1 MRYVISFGQA
11 IHVNGM
17 VITRHNSK
25 VMVRWV
31 NLPDKPRVLLNPGDS
46 AFNYLDAKMIT
57 VGKWYPN
64 NDIPIEVTGCDT
76 KDVMTCTVLP
86 DSVHTKEYNTTYTHD
101 SDETCSLPE
110 CRPTLKL
117 AIALREICEMTYWY

>member
-25 VMVRWV
+25 VMVQWV
-31 NLPDKPRVLLNPGDS
+31 NLPDKPCVLLNPGDS

-76 KDVMTCTVLP
+76 KDVVTCTVLS
-86 DSVHTKEYNTTYTHD
+86 DSVHTKEYNASYSHD
-101 SDETCSLPE
+101 SDETCSLQE
-110 CRPTLKL
+110 CKPTLKL
-117 AIALREICEMTYWY
+117 AIALREVCMIRYWY